1 MKNEPI
7 ALDRRGR
14 LPRPVVTL
22 SASQAPQHQWPGG
35 ADSEPPPFLLDEI
48 AREEWA
54 RVSGVLPNETTAL
67 LASRTL
73 LAGYCNAV
81 ARAVRAEQT
90 LAAEGH
96 YYQSTTGGGAIIRRR
111 HPAVHDAEQ
120 GWTSARRLAKQ
131 LGIIGGAA
139 VAQNLSGARRGLF
152 K

>member
-1 MKNEPI
+1 MENEPI
-7 ALDRRGR
+7 TLDRRGR
-14 LPRPVVTL
+14 SLRPVVTL
-22 SASQAPQHQWPGG
+22 AAEMPQHQRPGG
-35 ADSEPPPFLLDEI
+35 GDSEPPPFLLDEI

-54 RVSGVLPNETTAL
+54 RVSAVLPNEATAS

-96 YYQSTTGGGAIIRRR
+96 YYQSTTGGGAVIRRR

>member
-7 ALDRRGR
+7 ALSRRGR
-14 LPRPVVTL
+14 LTRPVVTL
-22 SASQAPQHQWPGG
+22 SAEAPQHQRPGG
-35 ADSEPPPFLLDEI
+35 GDQEPPLFLMDEI

-54 RVSGVLPNETTAL
+54 RVSGALPNEATAS

-73 LAGYCNAV
+73 LAGYCSAV

-96 YYQSTTGGGAIIRRR
+96 YYQSTTGGGATIRRR

>member
-7 ALDRRGR
+7 TLHRRGR
-14 LPRPVVTL
+14 SPGPVISV
-22 SASQAPQHQWPGG
+22 SAGAPKQQRSSER
-35 ADSEPPPFLLDEI
+35 DSEPPPFLLDDI

-54 RVSGVLPNETTAL
+54 RVSGVLPRGATAS
-67 LASRTL
+67 LALRTL

-139 VAQNLSGARRGLF
+139 VAQDKSGSRRGLF